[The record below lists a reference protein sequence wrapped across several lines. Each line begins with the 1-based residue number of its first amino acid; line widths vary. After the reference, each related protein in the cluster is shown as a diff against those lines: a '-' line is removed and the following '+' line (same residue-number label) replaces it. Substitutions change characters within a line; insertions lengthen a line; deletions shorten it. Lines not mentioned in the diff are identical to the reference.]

1 MIEWATN
8 SWNPTVGCSMVSPG
22 CASCYAMKQ
31 AWRNHKFGTRGYE
44 DVVKATPQGA
54 RWTGTVNFIP
64 SALGKPL
71 TRRKPSLWFVN
82 SMSDLFHEN
91 VTNEQIA
98 AVMGVIMA
106 TAARSQHYVVLT
118 KRFERVPQWLKWLAD
133 AAHPQTGDINCRG
146 AGMGIACLSKIRLVD
161 GLPEST
167 VDTIMTRTD
176 GQPEWPPKNLWIGPS
191 IENQETCNQRL
202 PVAAQ
207 LHAAG
212 FNTVLSLEPLLG
224 PVDLLKTPV
233 GLGHLAEV
241 NGFDPARAW
250 VLLGGESD
258 QGAEARP
265 YDIQWAREI
274 IDTCAMLD
282 VPLFHKQLGSLV
294 IDREFSSF
302 QQWIDKAK
310 SWLYG
315 LDAKLFDSKGRQC
328 NNGVD
333 MMRARDENAFP
344 VKIAVPSLFGRRGEN
359 VDAWPE
365 DLRVRQAPPSLM
377 PILEAAN
384 RLSVA
389 GRQSSAVTEDRLPKT
404 DDQEQP

>member
-1 MIEWATN
+1 MIEWCTE
-8 SWNPTVGCSMVSPG
+8 SWNPTVGCSIVSPG
-22 CASCYAMKQ
+22 CANCYAMKQ
-31 AWRNHKFGTRGYE
+31 AWRNYKFGTRGYE
-44 DVVKATPQGA
+44 DVVKATKQGA

-118 KRFERVPQWLKWLAD
+118 KRFERVPQWLKWFNDQVRQPLPVLSLLGATH
-133 AAHPQTGDINCRG
+133 AALMQN
-146 AGMGIACLSKIRLVD
+146 LSSNRESAIKAFLPLVD
-161 GLPEST
+161 AGEP
-167 VDTIMTRTD
+167 V
-176 GQPEWPPKNLWIGPS
+176 PEWPPKNLWIGPS

-207 LHAAG
+207 LHLAG

-258 QGAEARP
+258 QGADARP
-265 YDIQWAREI
+265 YDIAWAREI

-282 VPLFHKQLGSLV
+282 VPLFHKQLGS
-294 IDREFSSF
+294 
-302 QQWIDKAK
+302 
-310 SWLYG
+310 
-315 LDAKLFDSKGRQC
+315 
-328 NNGVD
+328 N
-333 MMRARDENAFP
+333 P
-344 VKIAVPSLFGRRGEN
+344 TIAECGSYVLKDRRGADPNE
-359 VDAWPE
+359 WPE